1 MVQNSSCRSDGFVE
15 REHNGEKDDV
25 SNDQDISNHQ
35 HYVDGQETI
44 TRCYELKFA
53 RVFGGWFSYRKLGS
67 SPGSRNPFSS
77 RWTNGFLGCIRS
89 IVRLC
94 SSNKLNPQKDPLE
107 EV

>member
-1 MVQNSSCRSDGFVE
+1 ME
-15 REHNGEKDDV
+15 REHEGEKDDV
-25 SNDQDISNHQ
+25 SNCKEISNHQ
-35 HYVDGQETI
+35 HYVEGKETI

-53 RVFGGWFSYRKLGS
+53 RVFGGWFSYHKLGG
-67 SPGSRNPFSS
+67 SPGSRNSFSS
-77 RWTNGFLGCIRS
+77 RLANGFLGSITS